1 MTDNNIAN
9 RLKLF
14 IDSEGISSSQFADAC
29 NIPRPSL
36 SQFLNG
42 RNKKISDIFV
52 TQIHDA
58 YPKLNILWLMF
69 GEGSMLSDEIG
80 MAQFSAPSIP
90 SEQNLFSDE
99 FSGSD
104 NSMIT
109 PVWSDSRIDSKDIP
123 LSLQQNDAKDADLKR
138 DELLKELSGLRS
150 EIAKLKR
157 SPRKVTQIMVYYDD
171 STFETF
177 VPRV

>member
-1 MTDNNIAN
+1 MSDNNIAN

-14 IDSEGISSSQFADAC
+14 IDSEGVSSSQFADAC

-58 YPKLNILWLMF
+58 FPNLNIMWLMF
-69 GEGSMLSDEIG
+69 GEGSMLIDGASPTVHSGDFYSTEK
-80 MAQFSAPSIP
+80 
-90 SEQNLFSDE
+90 NLFSEASSEADN
-99 FSGSD
+99 SIISLDWSD
-104 NSMIT
+104 NE
-109 PVWSDSRIDSKDIP
+109 SDSKEMG
-123 LSLQQNDAKDADLKR
+123 LSRQVEEGKR
-138 DELLKELSGLRS
+138 VENKENEALEELSRLRA
-150 EIAKLKR
+150 EIAKLKC

-177 VPRV
+177 VPRS

>member
-1 MTDNNIAN
+1 MSDNNIAN

-52 TQIHDA
+52 TQIHEA
-58 YPKLNILWLMF
+58 FPNLNILWLMF
-69 GEGSMLSDEIG
+69 GEGSMTVDG
-80 MAQFSAPSIP
+80 MPDVAPLIL
-90 SEQNLFSDE
+90 ERGMDRNLFS
-99 FSGSD
+99 GD
-104 NSMIT
+104 NSEGDNSVIV
-109 PVWSDSRIDSKDIP
+109 PNWSDSNVESKESA
-123 LSLQQNDAKDADLKR
+123 LSSGSERSKSSDLER
-138 DELLKELSGLRS
+138 DGMLEEISKLRS

-177 VPRV
+177 VPRG